1 MQQIDLAYLTG
12 VGGRIR
18 AIIQLANQAEGA
30 SQWGPLFTCQQAIH
44 ELIYSSVYAPHF
56 KPSLL
61 HSAGKFVA
69 ELKTHIDKIWP
80 PGGGASHN
88 LSPLEISDLMGK
100 FSRFEAVLEA
110 ELQSIGGY
118 IVTQKS
124 GFDTAAMV
132 ENGQV
137 FFNKELESK
146 VPEAIPDVRQAMRCI
161 AFELPTAAGFHLHR
175 ANESVLRKF
184 WDSVT
189 NGKERPSNGNMGVYL
204 SALRDAGAGKKS
216 TLSQLQSLKDFHRNP
231 LMHPEQSLETVDAA
245 IDLMAAIRCS
255 VGYMLDEI

>member
-1 MQQIDLAYLTG
+1 
-12 VGGRIR
+12 
-18 AIIQLANQAEGA
+18 
-30 SQWGPLFTCQQAIH
+30 
-44 ELIYSSVYAPHF
+44 
-56 KPSLL
+56 
-61 HSAGKFVA
+61 
-69 ELKTHIDKIWP
+69 
-80 PGGGASHN
+80 
-88 LSPLEISDLMGK
+88 MGK